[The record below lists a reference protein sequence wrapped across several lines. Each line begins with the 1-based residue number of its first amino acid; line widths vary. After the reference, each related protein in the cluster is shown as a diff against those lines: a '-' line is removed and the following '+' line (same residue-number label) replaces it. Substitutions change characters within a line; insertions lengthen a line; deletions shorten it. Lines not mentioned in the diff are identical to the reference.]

1 MKETGM
7 TRRVDELGRVVIPK
21 EIRTIL
27 KIKEGT
33 PLEIFVEGDT
43 LLFKKYSVA
52 ANNKQ
57 EIKNIGKTLFRN
69 TGLSVCFFDGSEK
82 ILFLSQEE
90 FNLNFTDA
98 FFHKFEMRQPFECD
112 KKSCLEMFGVEK
124 FAFCAPLIKEGDLIG
139 IFAVFSKEEIS
150 FADKKLTMFC
160 CDVLAQQIC

>member
-1 MKETGM
+1 M

-98 FFHKFEMRQPFECD
+98 FFHKFELRQPFECD
-112 KKSCLEMFGVEK
+112 KKAALKCSALKNLLFALRLSRKAILSAFLPCFQKKK
-124 FAFCAPLIKEGDLIG
+124 FPLPTK
-139 IFAVFSKEEIS
+139 S
-150 FADKKLTMFC
+150 
-160 CDVLAQQIC
+160 

>member
-82 ILFLSQEE
+82 ILFLSQ
-90 FNLNFTDA
+90 
-98 FFHKFEMRQPFECD
+98 
-112 KKSCLEMFGVEK
+112 
-124 FAFCAPLIKEGDLIG
+124 
-139 IFAVFSKEEIS
+139 
-150 FADKKLTMFC
+150 
-160 CDVLAQQIC
+160 

>member
-1 MKETGM
+1 MGVDMKETGM

-52 ANNKQ
+52 ENNKQ

-112 KKSCLEMFGVEK
+112 KKSVGNQTGAKIVGQDHIAEK
-124 FAFCAPLIKEGDLIG
+124 ASDAADEGESAKGGDR
-139 IFAVFSKEEIS
+139 FK
-150 FADKKLTMFC
+150 
-160 CDVLAQQIC
+160 